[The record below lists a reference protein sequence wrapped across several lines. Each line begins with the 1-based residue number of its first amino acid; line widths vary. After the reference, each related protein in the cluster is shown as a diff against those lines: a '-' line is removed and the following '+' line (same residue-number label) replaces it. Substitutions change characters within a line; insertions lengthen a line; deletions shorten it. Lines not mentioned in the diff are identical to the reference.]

1 MSTLRVNSGT
11 ANALILQVR
20 ARDPVEDG
28 LDRLELETFR
38 HRRGDPFNQTI
49 FASIYSVSK
58 SCHFG
63 LGFIMQLGR
72 LAVTRH
78 PALADG
84 TLELFG
90 HAQKAR
96 NVVG

>member
-1 MSTLRVNSGT
+1 MSPLRLILEPL
-11 ANALILQVR
+11 ARFILQVR

-49 FASIYSVSK
+49 FASIYSGSK

-72 LAVTRH
+72 LAVSRD
-78 PALADG
+78 PALDDR
-84 TLELFG
+84 TLELFE
-90 HAQKAR
+90 HVQKAR